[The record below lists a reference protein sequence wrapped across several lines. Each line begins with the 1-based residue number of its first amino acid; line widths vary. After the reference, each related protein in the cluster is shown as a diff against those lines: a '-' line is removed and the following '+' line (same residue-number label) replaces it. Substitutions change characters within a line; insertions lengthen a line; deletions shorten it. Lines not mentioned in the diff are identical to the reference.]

1 MMIFK
6 KVKYSV
12 FILLFTVLTTD
23 LFAQNSEDD
32 NIAVLNSVIETL
44 RRYFNEDNYWYVP
57 DSLVTE
63 NMNSIINFIQ
73 SEPVD
78 TVISRLNK
86 YLEEPG
92 FLFVTRLP
100 ENFAD
105 SLSVPGYYSNDQL
118 NTDIQIINSE
128 LMAKYGNIH
137 PDSINIDEIPGIIKF
152 GDGMKLFIDSI
163 YTFPDS
169 LMIPEV
175 IPVELLEDAESF
187 TRLLIKDSLRVEYI
201 EQKRLAY
208 NDSIVKAFRE
218 SDSFQ
223 NMQNSFKEEYRQ
235 QVKQL
240 TDSVKQNNY
249 LILKLYNDAE
259 ITAVNDTVYSA
270 LKVLNDYAN
279 YIDSTKINIVNIAGD
294 SYDLMLNAQDSNF
307 NRIWLKNEQNDSLGV
322 IVNNLDKRTIQM
334 LIDDGVVIS
343 RFRQKGTRQFDFS
356 SLNNNTANFSEVG
369 ERYVLETPWQL
380 GLNTNIGFTQTHISE
395 NWQKGGQSALSLLFI
410 LKGTVNYSRS
420 DGKIKW
426 ENSSEIRNGYI
437 QPGGENSELQK
448 NDDKLEL
455 TSRFGI
461 NAFKKW
467 YYSAELNF
475 ETQFFRGYKYPTS
488 TYPNPISSFMAP
500 AKTFIKLGLDY
511 KPNKYFSLLLSPVTV
526 KNIFVKDTTLIDQT
540 KFGIGEGEKS
550 FWEPGLNAD
559 ITFNKEIIKNITY
572 TTKYKMFINYKDPLQ
587 KFDINWEN
595 QVNLKLTNYINMQMM
610 LHMIYD
616 DDVLFPVYDKN
627 GDPTG
632 VEKPKLQLKQLVT
645 VGFTYNIS
653 RNVMRTRRID

>member
-6 KVKYSV
+6 KVKYSA

-23 LFAQNSEDD
+23 LFAQNSEED
-32 NIAVLNSVIETL
+32 NIAVLNNVIETL
-44 RRYFNEDNYWYVP
+44 RRYFTEDAYWYVT
-57 DSLVTE
+57 DSLVAE
-63 NMNSIINFIQ
+63 NMNSLINFIQ
-73 SEPVD
+73 NEPVD
-78 TVISRLNK
+78 TVLSRLNK
-86 YLEEPG
+86 YLKEPG
-92 FLFVTRLP
+92 FLFLTRLP
-100 ENFAD
+100 ENVAD
-105 SLSVPGYYSNDQL
+105 SLSIPGYYSNDRL
-118 NTDIQIINSE
+118 NTDIQRINDE
-128 LMAKYGNIH
+128 LTAKYKDTQA
-137 PDSINIDEIPGIIKF
+137 DSINIDEIPGIIKF

-163 YTFPDS
+163 YIFPDS
-169 LMIPEV
+169 LIIPEV
-175 IPVELLEDAESF
+175 IPDTLLEDAESF
-187 TRLLIKDSLRVEYI
+187 TRLLNKDSLRAEYV

-208 NDSIVKAFRE
+208 NDSIVKVFRE
-218 SDSFQ
+218 SNQ
-223 NMQNSFKEEYRQ
+223 NMQNSFEEEYRQ

-240 TDSVKQNNY
+240 TDSVKLNNY
-249 LILKLYNDAE
+249 SILKLHNDAA
-259 ITAVNDTVYSA
+259 ITAINDTIYSA
-270 LKVLNDYAN
+270 LTVLYDYAN

-294 SYDLMLNAQDSNF
+294 SYSLMLNTQDSNF
-307 NRIWLKNEQNDSLGV
+307 NRVWLKNEQNDSLGV
-322 IVNNLDKRTIQM
+322 LVKNLDKRTIQM

-343 RFRQKGTRQFDFS
+343 RFRRRGTRQFDFS
-356 SLNNNTANFSEVG
+356 SLNNNTVNLFDVG
-369 ERYVLETPWQL
+369 KRYVVETPWQL
-380 GLNTNIGFTQTHISE
+380 RLNTNVGFTQTHISE

-410 LKGTVNYSRS
+410 LKGTANYSRA

-455 TSRFGI
+455 TSRFGV

-488 TYPNPISSFMAP
+488 TYPDPISSFMAP

-511 KPNKYFSLLLSPVTV
+511 KPNKDFSLLLSPVTV
-526 KNIFVKDTTLIDQT
+526 KNIFVKDTMLIDQT

-559 ITFNKEIIKNITY
+559 VTFNKEIVKNIIY

-653 RNVMRTRRID
+653 RNIMRTRRIG